1 VARRS
6 QTNDFGSLIRS
17 LKKAGPSH
25 EREQEDQE
33 CVWVGWPHQE
43 CQLDHSPE
51 TNVTSYFGEEGQRRV
66 ASSASISWRLRTSI
80 SPITSPSSAT
90 PTYARLNVSTICV
103 HFLGRVKDDYLYL
116 LVECSVTRQIWAAAA
131 AVVYLPA
138 LREPP
143 LMPNIVC
150 PAVAAR
156 SPPHP
161 PFPHH
166 CLHSDPLPLPGARGS
181 AMRGCSGRSGLAASP
196 RLFERIRGHLKWP
209 RYALRGQAQA
219 GEIRL

>member
-1 VARRS
+1 MARRS
-6 QTNDFGSLIRS
+6 QTNDFGSLPRS
-17 LKKAGPSH
+17 LRKAGPSH
-25 EREQEDQE
+25 EREQEDQD

-43 CQLDHSPE
+43 CQLDRFSRNKRNKLFRRRGTEKGRLKRLHFLAPE
-51 TNVTSYFGEEGQRRV
+51 NIDL
-66 ASSASISWRLRTSI
+66 AHH
-80 SPITSPSSAT
+80 PPSSAT
-90 PTYARLNVSTICV
+90 PTYARLNVSPICV

-209 RYALRGQAQA
+209 RYALRDQAQA